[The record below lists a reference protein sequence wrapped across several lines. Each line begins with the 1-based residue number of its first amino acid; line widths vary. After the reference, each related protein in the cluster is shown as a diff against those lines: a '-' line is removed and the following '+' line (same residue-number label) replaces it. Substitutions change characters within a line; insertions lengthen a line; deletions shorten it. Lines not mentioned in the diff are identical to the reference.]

1 MFKGMDMNQ
10 ILEKAKEMQKNMQD
24 QKDKSANETVEA
36 TVGGGM
42 VKATM
47 NGKMELVK
55 LELDP
60 EVVDKDEIDTL
71 EDLIRAA
78 VNEAVRQASELS
90 GPSMTDVLGGMGM
103 PDLSNFDF
111 SKFGKK

>member
-10 ILEKAKEMQKNMQD
+10 ILEKAKEMQKSMQD
-24 QKDKSANETVEA
+24 QKEKASSETVEA
-36 TVGGGM
+36 SVGGGM

-60 EVVDKDEIDTL
+60 EVVDKEDISTL

-78 VNEAVRQASELS
+78 VNEAVRQAGELS
-90 GPSMTDVLGGMGM
+90 GPSMGDMLGGMGM
-103 PDLSNFDF
+103 PDLSNFDL
-111 SKFGKK
+111 SNFGKK